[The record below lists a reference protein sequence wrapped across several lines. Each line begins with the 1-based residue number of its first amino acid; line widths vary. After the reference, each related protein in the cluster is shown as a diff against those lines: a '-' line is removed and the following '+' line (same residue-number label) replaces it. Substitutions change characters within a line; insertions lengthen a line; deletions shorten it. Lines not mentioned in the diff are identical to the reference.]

1 MYVNGKLAELEQ
13 LATDAAK
20 RGAIIRL
27 QTPDGDVVL
36 EPGTANL
43 QAVSLSDMT
52 AQLIAEA
59 VDAPLWQAVRLL
71 LRADPADDAGGL
83 TP

>member
-43 QAVSLSDMT
+43 QVVSLSDMT
-52 AQLIAEA
+52 AHLIAACDEEA
-59 VDAPLWQAVRLL
+59 ED
-71 LRADPADDAGGL
+71 